1 MTESVFFTIFTGVSI
16 YVLGQIIVKLVID
29 PVHELKKTI
38 GQISHSMIMYA
49 NVISNVEVTNDN
61 LKREASDCLRELSA
75 LLQSHLKLIPIYDC
89 SRRIFFLPSER
100 EIYEASSALIGL
112 ANSVLVTKPEAG
124 FYDAVNAKRNRV
136 YKSLRIDIPDY

>member
-38 GQISHSMIMYA
+38 GQISHSMIMYR

-61 LKREASDCLRELSA
+61 LKREASDCLQELSA
-75 LLQSHLKLIPIYDC
+75 LLQSHLKLIPIYDS
-89 SRRIFFLPSER
+89 SRRIFFSPR
-100 EIYEASSALIGL
+100 KG
-112 ANSVLVTKPEAG
+112 KFMKHP
-124 FYDAVNAKRNRV
+124 
-136 YKSLRIDIPDY
+136 LRLSD